1 MGAKFKFID
10 DARKFGKML
19 EGFIQLA
26 DEVESV
32 AALEQQASEIEA
44 RVAALKIEESK
55 AKASTESAKSDLY
68 AVQINAESIEKSAK
82 ERAESIIEEAR
93 NKAASLVDES
103 FNQIEKKSAE
113 LDSKSEAIKLDIE
126 NLSLRKF
133 DLEKEIQE
141 KQSKLEE
148 LDKKLASIKA
158 SLGV

>member
-55 AKASTESAKSDLY
+55 AKASMESAKSDLY

-82 ERAESIIEEAR
+82 ERADSIIEEAR